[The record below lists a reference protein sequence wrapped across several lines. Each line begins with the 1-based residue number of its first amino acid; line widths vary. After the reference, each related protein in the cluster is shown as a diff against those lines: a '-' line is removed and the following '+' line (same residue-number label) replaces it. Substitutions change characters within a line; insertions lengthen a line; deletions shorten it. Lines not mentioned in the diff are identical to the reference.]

1 MALNKD
7 GVWGIV
13 CGTEEVPAGDAN
25 PKELERYVPRR
36 DKVLATV
43 VLSVDP
49 SLFTKLGIQLT
60 QLLFGR
66 NWKNSIRRSRGS
78 IN

>member
-1 MALNKD
+1 MALKKD

-13 CGTEEVPAGDAN
+13 YGTEEVPPAGDAD
-25 PKELERYVPRR
+25 PKELVRYVPRR

-49 SLFTKLGIQLT
+49 SLLYLIWNPVDPVGVRIKLEEQY
-60 QLLFGR
+60 Q
-66 NWKNSIRRSRGS
+66 NKSN
-78 IN
+78 

>member
-1 MALNKD
+1 MALKKD
-7 GVWGIV
+7 GEWGIV
-13 CGTEEVPAGDAN
+13 CGTEEVPPAGDAD

-49 SLFTKLGIQLT
+49 SLLYLIGNPVDPVAVWIKLEEHYQKKS
-60 QLLFGR
+60 
-66 NWKNSIRRSRGS
+66 N
-78 IN
+78 